1 MNAKCEANCKCSNV
15 TCVMLH
21 HAIRHVITRAVNR
34 VINNVCSAVQWQIHS
49 FSVHIQIM
57 FILHSVVFS
66 SIVAESKRLKVRV
79 YVCG

>member
-1 MNAKCEANCKCSNV
+1 MLDIHSFKMNNRVHIQVNNRV
-15 TCVMLH
+15 F
-21 HAIRHVITRAVNR
+21 NR
-34 VINNVCSAVQWQIHS
+34 VINNVCSAVQGQIHS

>member
-1 MNAKCEANCKCSNV
+1 
-15 TCVMLH
+15 MLVFYSFRKDNRVH
-21 HAIRHVITRAVNR
+21 IQVNNRAFNR